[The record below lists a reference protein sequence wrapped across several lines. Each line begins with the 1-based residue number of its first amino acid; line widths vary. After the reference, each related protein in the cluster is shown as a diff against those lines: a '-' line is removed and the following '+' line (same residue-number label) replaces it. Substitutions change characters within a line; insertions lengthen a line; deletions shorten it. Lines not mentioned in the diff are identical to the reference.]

1 MKQYIVYFGIILGL
15 ISCDSYLDI
24 KPENTVVENEVF
36 KDRAT
41 TESAIADAYFKTA
54 TYTLGTPFLIADL
67 TTNNLDHLDSDYF
80 KRHQL
85 MDWNVEDDFIEK
97 LWLNNYAVINACNVI
112 INKINEFATYNQ
124 FYIDLFKGEAKFI
137 RAYSYLK
144 LLQFFGEGALNKKM
158 DQLGVVLNLTNFEG
172 YDKSKIKSR
181 STNGEI
187 YAQIVK
193 DLTDA
198 IKLLPE
204 KHTNDLANRARAN
217 KFSAK
222 ALLGRVYLYMH
233 EYKKASDILN
243 DVAGET
249 ATYKLS
255 ANILETFP
263 ANLNGTKFDFG
274 QEVLWGFP
282 IASNGGNFQFGTNQT
297 YYYYKTSYWL
307 SNEFINLYEDGDKRK
322 EDLIWA
328 SKDEGKSDPDIKYT
342 TFKYNNNNGRDNV
355 IIIRLAEV
363 LLTKA
368 EALAYDGVNKTSVDL
383 LNQVIKRAKPDA
395 TLYKE
400 ADFTD
405 KDLLIK
411 RILLERR
418 KELAFEGHYRW
429 DLIRTQGK
437 LKNASL
443 PENKKVYPIPLREIN
458 LTDGAIKQNSAYI
471 K

>member
-1 MKQYIVYFGIILGL
+1 MKKYIVYFGILFGF

-36 KDRAT
+36 KDKAT
-41 TESAIADAYFKTA
+41 TESALADAYFKNVNS
-54 TYTLGTPFLIADL
+54 TLSSSFLIADL
-67 TTNNLDHLDSDYF
+67 TTNNLDHIDSDYF
-80 KRHQL
+80 NRHNS
-85 MDWNVEDDFIEK
+85 MDWNPEDGFVK
-97 LWLNNYAVINACNVI
+97 
-112 INKINEFATYNQ
+112 T
-124 FYIDLFKGEAKFI
+124 
-137 RAYSYLK
+137 
-144 LLQFFGEGALNKKM
+144 GEGALNQKM
-158 DQLGVVLNLTNFEG
+158 DQLGVVLNLTNFQG

-204 KHTNDLANRARAN
+204 KHTNDLTNRARAN

-233 EYKKASDILN
+233 EYKEASDILN

-263 ANLNGTKFDFG
+263 ANLDGNTYEFG
-274 QEVLWGFP
+274 PEVIWGFP
-282 IASNGGNFQFGTNQT
+282 IASNGGNFQFGTNQL
-297 YYYYKTSYWL
+297 YYYARTTYWISDEYKNIL
-307 SNEFINLYEDGDKRK
+307 EAGDKRK

-328 SKDEGKSDPDIKYT
+328 AADQGSETASTKLT
-342 TFKYNNNNGRDNV
+342 TFKYNNSQQRDNV

-368 EALAYDGVNKTSVDL
+368 EALAHDGVNKTSVDL
-383 LNQVIKRAKPDA
+383 LNQVIKRAKSDA

-400 ADFTD
+400 ADFAN

-429 DLIRTQGK
+429 DLIRTGDK
-437 LKNASL
+437 LKNTSL
-443 PENKKVYPIPLREIN
+443 PVCLYCNKTLWVI
-458 LTDGAIKQNSAYI
+458 AF
-471 K
+471 